1 MLGGSID
8 AELSAAHGEAVVA
21 RCGRPHH
28 RSRCAGPSLSEC
40 PRRSFPAEVANL
52 VSNDAREADYA
63 GTLFES
69 LGVAKARLT
78 MERRSRNTQENA
90 EFSKAMVE
98 PKSGERWLLVTSAF
112 HMPRSVGLFRKAG
125 FAVEPY
131 PVDWRVG
138 GRSDLLTF
146 SSMAIEGLGRTDIAL
161 REWMG
166 LIAYRATGK
175 IDELLPGPTK
185 RSETQRNRARIG
197 AGARQPRRFGSY
209 AMQQQTPPEQFD
221 LPGMVADLNN
231 LLRLKTTVIGMKMF
245 ARVEEMAAIP
255 KIRRPTAVHT
265 TDQIV
270 SMASR
275 LGWTVGITADDL
287 VGAQCRAVIGLA
299 PQDEKWLAG
308 QNYVGVWHGTAEDAR
323 KRQEALDV
331 VPFGQYQALAVS
343 PLASGRLNP
352 PDICL
357 VYATPG
363 QMIILI
369 NGLQYTGYKKF
380 EWGVV
385 GETACADSWG
395 RALKTGEPSLS
406 LPCFAERRYGGVPD
420 EEMLMALPPAH
431 LAKAIVGMKQ
441 LAKNGLRY
449 PIAPYGI
456 QNDVRAGMGVSYAKT

>member
-1 MLGGSID
+1 MQQ
-8 AELSAAHGEAVVA
+8 A
-21 RCGRPHH
+21 
-28 RSRCAGPSLSEC
+28 
-40 PRRSFPAEVANL
+40 
-52 VSNDAREADYA
+52 
-63 GTLFES
+63 
-69 LGVAKARLT
+69 
-78 MERRSRNTQENA
+78 
-90 EFSKAMVE
+90 
-98 PKSGERWLLVTSAF
+98 
-112 HMPRSVGLFRKAG
+112 
-125 FAVEPY
+125 
-131 PVDWRVG
+131 
-138 GRSDLLTF
+138 
-146 SSMAIEGLGRTDIAL
+146 
-161 REWMG
+161 
-166 LIAYRATGK
+166 
-175 IDELLPGPTK
+175 
-185 RSETQRNRARIG
+185 
-197 AGARQPRRFGSY
+197 
-209 AMQQQTPPEQFD
+209 AMQEEKFD
-221 LPGMVADLNN
+221 PAAMVADLNS

-245 ARVEEMAAIP
+245 ARADEMTAIP
-255 KIRRPTAVHT
+255 KIRRPSAVHT

-275 LGWTVGITADDL
+275 LGWTVGITAEDL

-299 PQDEKWLAG
+299 PQDEKWLEG
-308 QNYVGVWHGTAEDAR
+308 KSYVGVWHGTR

-331 VPFGQYQALAVS
+331 VAYGQYQALAVS

-406 LPCFAERRYGGVPD
+406 LPCYAERRYGGVPD
-420 EEMLMALPPAH
+420 EEMLMALSPSH
-431 LAKAIVGMKQ
+431 LAKAITGMKA

-456 QNDVRAGMGVSYAKT
+456 QSDVRAGMGVSYAGK